1 MSMIYYHGKI
11 DRNSD
16 YEILLRYFGL
26 FLTDA
31 IRHKNYIKLKFK
43 CSFRISTRRYFL
55 FQAFGPAQDNLLEV
69 DLSTLTPQQ
78 CEDDMTRFV
87 IETNARAPALDTS
100 IEICTF
106 HAPGSGVCQVSR
118 YP

>member
-43 CSFRISTRRYFL
+43 CSFRSTTKR
-55 FQAFGPAQDNLLEV
+55 
-69 DLSTLTPQQ
+69 
-78 CEDDMTRFV
+78 
-87 IETNARAPALDTS
+87 
-100 IEICTF
+100 
-106 HAPGSGVCQVSR
+106 
-118 YP
+118 